1 MDTQTKKTLSPA
13 KPERRRRTRRGE
25 ETRRALITAA
35 VDCLSRTGYAATSV
49 EAVMAAAGV
58 SRGSVLNLFPTR
70 LALMSAAADAA
81 MRAMVAD
88 TQARYASIS
97 DPAVKYR
104 AMCDLFWDT
113 QNIPESAAITE
124 VLLAARWDAALAA
137 ELRPIA
143 QRIEIAIDRDIAD
156 IAAAAGAKDV
166 TACIV
171 HARIL
176 ILSLRGIT
184 IELMYDPARDII
196 HRALDR
202 IRAEHQAHCDEMGI
216 PAR

>member
-1 MDTQTKKTLSPA
+1 MDTQANTLA
-13 KPERRRRTRRGE
+13 QAWPERRRRTRRGE

-49 EAVMAAAGV
+49 ETVMAAAGV
-58 SRGSVLNLFPTR
+58 SRGSVLTLFPTR

-81 MRAMVAD
+81 MRVMVAD
-88 TQARYASIS
+88 TQARYESIS
-97 DPAVKYR
+97 DAAVKYR

-124 VLLAARWDAALAA
+124 ILLAARWDEALAA
-137 ELRPIA
+137 ELKPIA
-143 QRIEIAIDRDIAD
+143 QRLEVEIDRDIAA
-156 IAAAAGAKDV
+156 IAAAAGATDV

-184 IELMYDPARDII
+184 IELMYDPAREII

-202 IRAEHQAHCDEMGI
+202 IRADHQSHCDAMGI
-216 PAR
+216 PAS

>member
-1 MDTQTKKTLSPA
+1 MDTQANTLA
-13 KPERRRRTRRGE
+13 QAQPERRRRTRRGE

-49 EAVMAAAGV
+49 ETVMAAAGV

-81 MRAMVAD
+81 MRVMMTDA
-88 TQARYASIS
+88 QARYESIS
-97 DPAVKYR
+97 DPVAKYR
-104 AMCDLFWDT
+104 SMCDLFWET
-113 QNIPESAAITE
+113 QQNPVSFAITE
-124 VLLAARWDAALAA
+124 ILLAARWDEALAA
-137 ELRPIA
+137 ELKPIA
-143 QRIEIAIDRDIAD
+143 QRVEIEIDRDVAD

-166 TACIV
+166 NACIV

-184 IELMYDPARDII
+184 IELMYDPAREIM
-196 HRALDR
+196 HRALDL
-202 IRAEHQAHCDEMGI
+202 IRAEHQSHCDAMGI
-216 PAR
+216 PAS